1 MNGKV
6 RDRIRVPAGLPEQEL
21 VERARASEKVRAHLN
36 GEERRVVVVPDKLVN
51 IVV

>member
-1 MNGKV
+1 
-6 RDRIRVPAGLPEQEL
+6 VPAGLSEAEL

-36 GEERRVVVVPDKLVN
+36 GVEKRVIVVPDKLVN